1 MGASVFF
8 RPLHRAIPRSA
19 RPVIA
24 VLVLSA
30 AMAATP
36 ASAAARSVRS
46 GAATVVLAYGTYNT
60 DNCLQGPLP
69 TLRIV
74 GAPQHGSVEVGR
86 GSQPNTS
93 PRCPGTRVP
102 GITVIYRSKS
112 GYRGPDRIVVD
123 VETDLYID
131 GRGSRGDRVT
141 IDLDVK

>member
-1 MGASVFF
+1 
-8 RPLHRAIPRSA
+8 
-19 RPVIA
+19 
-24 VLVLSA
+24 
-30 AMAATP
+30 MAATP
-36 ASAAARSVRS
+36 ASAGSRTVRS
-46 GAATVVLAYGTYNT
+46 GAATVVLGYGTYNM

-69 TLRIV
+69 RLRIV

-102 GITVIYRSKS
+102 GITVIYRSKA